1 MIWALISRF
10 FTSFAVDCEKFR
22 EECKQ
27 LANPH
32 SGMQH
37 VQCWG
42 TPRYYHCDARD
53 GTVFNIPGYDC
64 KHPKC
69 PTNGAVLSQES
80 KISSKGGCLQVTSSL
95 GFILLSVTF
104 VSIWR

>member
-1 MIWALISRF
+1 MPF
-10 FTSFAVDCEKFR
+10 FIAVDCEKFR

-27 LANPH
+27 LAKPH

-69 PTNGAVLSQES
+69 PKVEDVLFQDES
-80 KISSKGGCLQVTSSL
+80 KMSSKGRCCQVTSSL
-95 GFILLSVTF
+95 AIVILSVTIL
-104 VSIWR
+104 SLWQ